1 MAISTQTPPANPA
14 NPANPGAPHSDRPLS
29 LNQIVADLIA
39 DKLISKETGE
49 QLLINRR
56 SFQSAQHPLILIGN
70 QKWKVLRDPKKT
82 LHLENLTQWLADKV
96 HLDYFHIDPFKVD
109 FAAVTKVMSNAYAE
123 RFKILP
129 VAVNSSEVTFAT
141 AEPFVREW
149 EPQLRQVLRLDIKR
163 VIANPI
169 LQIDSGPCLF
179 PNRQKTRPDPV
190 LVLVRALGSA

>member
-1 MAISTQTPPANPA
+1 MALSTQPAQPNSNATP
-14 NPANPGAPHSDRPLS
+14 SDRPLT
-29 LNQIVADLIA
+29 LNQVIADLIA

-56 SFQSAQHPLILIGN
+56 SFQSSQHPLILIGN
-70 QKWKVLRDPKKT
+70 QKWKDLRDPKKT

-129 VAVNSSEVTFAT
+129 VAVNSG
-141 AEPFVREW
+141 
-149 EPQLRQVLRLDIKR
+149 Q
-163 VIANPI
+163 
-169 LQIDSGPCLF
+169 
-179 PNRQKTRPDPV
+179 
-190 LVLVRALGSA
+190 